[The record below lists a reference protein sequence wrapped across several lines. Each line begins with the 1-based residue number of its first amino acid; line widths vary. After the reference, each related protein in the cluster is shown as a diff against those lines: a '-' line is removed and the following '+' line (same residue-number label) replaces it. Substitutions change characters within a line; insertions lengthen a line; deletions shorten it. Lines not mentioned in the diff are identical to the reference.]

1 MPDQHTPDK
10 RRPDPVARFLFALI
24 SLTVVALGV
33 LAVVTEYAPA
43 RSTRFGM
50 AGPLFDGDAVHFG
63 VTIILVGLAPLGF
76 FARTARGAGR
86 GLVGGGLHG
95 AGPAHP
101 VRRPEACA
109 LSLRRRIVL
118 ISVNENC
125 FRFKHAS
132 TTPGTGSFQERD
144 MARKLEGKVAVVTG
158 ASSGIGKSIVEKY
171 VEEGAR
177 VVAFARNLD
186 ALKALE
192 ASYPGQVK
200 AVAGDVTNPED
211 LKRLV
216 DEAVRAHGGVDIVVP
231 NAGIARVVS
240 FEDSTAEAFNTQFS
254 VNLFGAAETARLF
267 VPHIRKGGSIQFITT
282 FLTQVGFPG
291 LAIYSASKAAL
302 KSLSQTLAA
311 ELAPQGIRVNSIAP
325 GPIGTPLW
333 GTVGLPPEVLGAVA
347 EKINSRLMPG
357 AFGQPEDIAE
367 LSVFLASDAA
377 KNIFG
382 QEIVVDGGYTVG

>member
-1 MPDQHTPDK
+1 MPPRVTAGRRISTRSAGTPAAISAWRTDS
-10 RRPDPVARFLFALI
+10 ARFFAT
-24 SLTVVALGV
+24 SALTAAAPVSSWKPDSSAL
-33 LAVVTEYAPA
+33 
-43 RSTRFGM
+43 
-50 AGPLFDGDAVHFG
+50 
-63 VTIILVGLAPLGF
+63 
-76 FARTARGAGR
+76 
-86 GLVGGGLHG
+86 
-95 AGPAHP
+95 
-101 VRRPEACA
+101 AC
-109 LSLRRRIVL
+109 
-118 ISVNENC
+118 
-125 FRFKHAS
+125 
-132 TTPGTGSFQERD
+132 
-144 MARKLEGKVAVVTG
+144 
-158 ASSGIGKSIVEKY
+158 
-171 VEEGAR
+171 
-177 VVAFARNLD
+177 
-186 ALKALE
+186 
-192 ASYPGQVK
+192 
-200 AVAGDVTNPED
+200 
-211 LKRLV
+211 
-216 DEAVRAHGGVDIVVP
+216 
-231 NAGIARVVS
+231 
-240 FEDSTAEAFNTQFS
+240 
-254 VNLFGAAETARLF
+254 GAAETARLF

>member
-1 MPDQHTPDK
+1 
-10 RRPDPVARFLFALI
+10 
-24 SLTVVALGV
+24 
-33 LAVVTEYAPA
+33 
-43 RSTRFGM
+43 
-50 AGPLFDGDAVHFG
+50 
-63 VTIILVGLAPLGF
+63 
-76 FARTARGAGR
+76 
-86 GLVGGGLHG
+86 
-95 AGPAHP
+95 
-101 VRRPEACA
+101 
-109 LSLRRRIVL
+109 
-118 ISVNENC
+118 
-125 FRFKHAS
+125 
-132 TTPGTGSFQERD
+132 

-291 LAIYSASKAAL
+291 LAIYS
-302 KSLSQTLAA
+302 
-311 ELAPQGIRVNSIAP
+311 R
-325 GPIGTPLW
+325 
-333 GTVGLPPEVLGAVA
+333 
-347 EKINSRLMPG
+347 
-357 AFGQPEDIAE
+357 
-367 LSVFLASDAA
+367 
-377 KNIFG
+377 
-382 QEIVVDGGYTVG
+382 